1 MQKRLRR
8 SAPPSAHAIPRP
20 GRAIRS
26 VMCPSRS
33 TRTTESSLN
42 APTQTPPSRSR
53 QIPSGSPMWAKRRRK
68 VSEPSGP
75 ISNCERQSPLLSA
88 TIRLQLSA
96 DTAMPLGKWSP
107 VAPVRATP
115 SGVTRTNPPV
125 AAAGTLFRR
134 SNPRSPTKARPSP
147 SMIMSSIVPRATFEK
162 SAYVVT
168 RPLECLSS
176 DRWNM
181 AVTTVSPVGRKPMPA
196 GTSGTS
202 HRVSQ
207 CPALSILTTVR
218 ARLSTSQRNPSR
230 QRGPSKYLPVVNVCR
245 GRFMRPISCI
255 LLKTDSRPLS
265 RMPRRLGSAI
275 RFWLGLEFLDP
286 LRAHLL
292 VPPIHRGDQVLH
304 GELGDD
310 PVLLLHVGVL
320 GPPVLPHERL
330 DVGGRPVERRRLDG
344 GTDECLPREHLL
356 LRPPHELHEVEDDL
370 LLGGRHALR
379 DRPVVA
385 VDHEGGVWQDEN
397 LRVGWDRAL
406 GPRLHVPLHDA
417 RDDPARALRELLERH
432 RGARRVVLDVLAD
445 LLEECPGLVPA
456 GDRVPRVLVAEDVG
470 QTADDRA
477 PGARV
482 RWTRVHELARV
493 GLHPRLELVRRP
505 RRRLDLGGV
514 VDEDG
519 PPVAHDRRQQEALAL
534 GLQHLSRVGQLV
546 AGEERVVLRE
556 ESDELAVV
564 GEHGAGVLPDEEQV
578 HVDTSRVL
586 LRLDLR
592 GQLRR
597 GRALDVHR
605 LDLLRMGLR
614 VVLDDDARR
623 REITGDV
630 DDGDRD
636 RPLGGGVAGRI
647 DGDPR
652 QRKRERDGR
661 DEGASHQASSGKAPR
676 WYSNART
683 VSRRARASHHPGG
696 VEGGGQVADV
706 DRAVVAHADGDHV
719 EPASDVAEALP
730 LEVVLGE
737 AHEAPALPP
746 FDRRRR
752 GVAPARLTAL
762 HLDEHPCAPVAADQ
776 VELAAR
782 EPHVPLDDGEASLF
796 EEARRGVLCPP
807 AKRTTV
813 VSHAASVRHAALRE
827 NVQSLEHSE
836 SAATVTL
843 TSRWP
848 SRTRADTSGHGD
860 DPTL

>member
-8 SAPPSAHAIPRP
+8 SAPPSAHAMPRP
-20 GRAIRS
+20 GRAIRA

-33 TRTTESSLN
+33 TRSTESSLN

-53 QIPSGSPMWAKRRRK
+53 QIPSGSPMWAKRRRN

-147 SMIMSSIVPRATFEK
+147 SMIMSSIVPRATFER

-207 CPALSILTTVR
+207 CPALSILKTVR

-344 GTDECLPREHLL
+344 GTDERLPREHLL
-356 LRPPHELHEVEDDL
+356 LRPPHELHEVQDDL
-370 LLGGRHALR
+370 LLGSRHALR

-385 VDHEGGVWQDEN
+385 VDHERGIRQDED

-406 GPRLHVPLHDA
+406 CPRLHIPLHDA
-417 RDDPARALRELLERH
+417 RDDPARAFRELLERH

-445 LLEECPGLVPA
+445 LLEERPGLVPA
-456 GDRVPRVLVAEDVG
+456 GDRVPRVLVAEDGG

-477 PGARV
+477 PRTRV
-482 RWTRVHELARV
+482 RGTRVHELAGV
-493 GLHPRLELVRRP
+493 GLHPRPELVRRP
-505 RRRLDLGGV
+505 RRRLDPGGV

-519 PPVAHDRRQQEALAL
+519 PAVAHDRRQQEALAL
-534 GLQHLSRVGQLV
+534 ALQHLPRVGQLF

-556 ESDELAVV
+556 ELDELAVV

-597 GRALDVHR
+597 RRALEVHR
-605 LDLLRMGLR
+605 LDLLRFGLR
-614 VVLDDDARR
+614 VVFDDDTRR
-623 REITGDV
+623 REIAGDV
-630 DDGDRD
+630 DDGDRG
-636 RPLGGGVAGRI
+636 RPLGGGVPGRI

-652 QRKRERDGR
+652 QRKCERDGGN
-661 DEGASHQASSGKAPR
+661 EGASHRASSGKAPR

-683 VSRRARASHHPGG
+683 VSRRARGSDRAGG
-696 VEGGGQVADV
+696 VEGGGKVADIG
-706 DRAVVAHADGDHV
+706 RAVVAHGDGDHV
-719 EPASDVAEALP
+719 EAAGHLAEALP

-737 AHEAPALPP
+737 AHETPPLPP
-746 FDRRRR
+746 LDRCRW
-752 GVAPARLTAL
+752 GVPPARLAAL
-762 HLDEHPCAPVAADQ
+762 HLDEHPGAAVTADQ
-776 VELAAR
+776 VELTEG
-782 EPHVPLDDGEASLF
+782 EPHVALDDD
-796 EEARRGVLCPP
+796 EARAHEKGGGRLFRSAPERLAWVCHTREYHGR
-807 AKRTTV
+807 KRQGM
-813 VSHAASVRHAALRE
+813 SRE
-827 NVQSLEHSE
+827 
-836 SAATVTL
+836 
-843 TSRWP
+843 
-848 SRTRADTSGHGD
+848 ADTA
-860 DPTL
+860 PITLEFCAHMYIH